1 VGLVVGALVWMVVAC
16 DLLLAVHAGV
26 GTVCGAAVLGCATL
40 LGAAWWWPDLR
51 RSAAVGIAVL
61 VVAAGVVSWR
71 VVPLVSG
78 PLAPLR
84 GTSAVI
90 DADLVLTGDPQT
102 RAGRTAGSR
111 RTDDA
116 WQADAAAVGWR
127 ASDGTRVEA
136 DLPVRV
142 ITTGAIGGLLP
153 GTRLRA
159 VARVLAADPLRGRA
173 ATLVARSVTVLD
185 RAPPLQGAAGAL
197 RGSLRES
204 VSSRPP
210 DEAGLLPGLVVGD
223 TSQVPAELDAA
234 MRASSL
240 AHLVAV
246 SGGNVAVVVM
256 LALGAARLVR
266 VRRGRLQVLLVAVAV
281 AAYVVVARPQPSV
294 VRAAAMTAVVLLA
307 VLLDLRVRPRDALG
321 VSVGGLVL
329 LDPFLAVSIGFA
341 MSALATAGLVELAV
355 RLPRGDPGRHPVLR
369 AVVGVVAVSAVAQV
383 AVAPLVVG
391 MGGGLPVGGVLANL
405 LAAPAVAPATSFGLA
420 ASVVGLASPGA
431 AAVVALPGA
440 WAVGWIARVARA
452 TAEWAPPLPWP
463 AGFAGGLLMLLLV
476 LLAAGGAAYAVRL
489 GGRLAR
495 ACLAVAAA
503 GAVVALV
510 PPTAVPG
517 AGVWPPPGWRVV
529 MCDVG
534 QGDAVVLS
542 DAPGE
547 AVVVDSGSDPVAVDR
562 CLRRLGVV
570 RVPVVVLTHFHADH
584 VEGLPGVLRGRSVGV
599 VVVSPLA
606 EPAGEAARVRRWL
619 GDAGVPERV
628 AAAGDVWTVG
638 GVRLRVVW
646 PTRILRGQGS
656 DPNNASVAML
666 ADVEGTAVLLDGD
679 LEIAAQDAV
688 LASGAV
694 THVDVVK
701 VPHHGSAK
709 QSAGWAATAHPAIA
723 LVGVGLDNDYG
734 HPSPGTLAAYQRVGA
749 AVGRTDLDGDV
760 AVVPTDDGRLGVV
773 RRGR

>member
-1 VGLVVGALVWMVVAC
+1 VVGALLWAVVAC

-26 GTVCGAAVLGCATL
+26 GIVCGAAVLGCGAVLAVSWWAGVGRRTVL
-40 LGAAWWWPDLR
+40 L
-51 RSAAVGIAVL
+51 VTAVL
-61 VVAAGVVSWR
+61 VVAAGVVTWR
-71 VVPLVSG
+71 VEPLVSG

-84 GTSAVI
+84 GTDAVI
-90 DADLVLTGDPQT
+90 DVNLALTGDPQT
-102 RAGRTAGSR
+102 RAGRTSGSR

-116 WQADAAAVGWR
+116 WQVDASTVGWR

-136 DLPVRV
+136 DLPVRL
-142 ITTGAIGGLLP
+142 ITTDAVGDLLP
-153 GTRLRA
+153 GTRVRA
-159 VARVLAADPLRGRA
+159 TVRVLDADPMRGRA

-197 RGSLRES
+197 RESLRAS

-223 TSQVPAELDAA
+223 TSRVPEDLDAA

-256 LALGAARLVR
+256 LALGGARLLR
-266 VRRGRLQVLLVAVAV
+266 IRRGRLQVLVVVLAV

-294 VRAAAMTAVVLLA
+294 VRAAAMTAVVLMA

-321 VSVGGLVL
+321 VSVGVLVL
-329 LDPFLAVSIGFA
+329 VDPFLAASIGFA
-341 MSALATAGLVELAV
+341 MSALATAGLVELAA
-355 RLPRGDPGRHPVLR
+355 RLPRGDPARHPVLR
-369 AVVGVVAVSAVAQV
+369 AVLGVVAVSAVAQV

-420 ASVVGLASPGA
+420 ASVVGLVSPGL

-440 WAVGWIARVARA
+440 WAVGWIARVARGS
-452 TAEWAPPLPWP
+452 AEWTPPLPWP
-463 AGFAGGLLMLLLV
+463 SGWAGGLLMLLLV
-476 LLAAGGAAYAVRL
+476 VLAAGGAAYAVHV

-495 ACLAVAAA
+495 ACLAVATA
-503 GAVVALV
+503 GAVVALA
-510 PPTAVPG
+510 PPAGVPG

-534 QGDAVVLS
+534 QGDAVVLA

-547 AVVVDSGSDPVAVDR
+547 AVVVDTGPDPTAVDR
-562 CLRRLGVV
+562 CLRRLGIA
-570 RVPVVVLTHFHADH
+570 RIPVLVLTHFHADH
-584 VEGLPGVLRGRSVGV
+584 VEGVPGVLRGRSVGV

-619 GDAGVPERV
+619 RGSAVAERV
-628 AAAGDVWTVG
+628 AAPGDVWTVG

-656 DPNNASVAML
+656 DPNNASAFVQKSL
-666 ADVEGTAVLLDGD
+666 
-679 LEIAAQDAV
+679 
-688 LASGAV
+688 
-694 THVDVVK
+694 
-701 VPHHGSAK
+701 
-709 QSAGWAATAHPAIA
+709 
-723 LVGVGLDNDYG
+723 
-734 HPSPGTLAAYQRVGA
+734 
-749 AVGRTDLDGDV
+749 
-760 AVVPTDDGRLGVV
+760 
-773 RRGR
+773 